1 MELFSYILICLIL
14 IWLSSNSLQEAAE
27 FQLQDLNATTLFGQC
42 IHYSDFFVCCQW
54 KIRTKITRGDAD
66 ILIPCEWPSWDSNT
80 GIVDICTAG
89 EEPDI
94 PQALGALLGI
104 WVLFRALEVGVWS
117 VARAGPLHVFGLW
130 PALVVLIV
138 HVARQGTL
146 FGSPR
151 QSRSQNSC
159 VTCIAIKQEKMSR
172 LSLQITSSVNLDE
185 NLIFVPTLI
194 IFFFKL
200 AKKSENTLKN
210 YELMCSI

>member
-42 IHYSDFFVCCQW
+42 IQYSDFFVCCQW
-54 KIRTKITRGDAD
+54 NIRTKITRGDAD

-117 VARAGPLHVFGLW
+117 VARAGPLRFW
-130 PALVVLIV
+130 A
-138 HVARQGTL
+138 VASVGRAN
-146 FGSPR
+146 R
-151 QSRSQNSC
+151 ARSASGDFVWIAETIPLSEFLCYLSC
-159 VTCIAIKQEKMSR
+159 
-172 LSLQITSSVNLDE
+172 N
-185 NLIFVPTLI
+185 
-194 IFFFKL
+194 
-200 AKKSENTLKN
+200 
-210 YELMCSI
+210 

>member
-42 IHYSDFFVCCQW
+42 IQYSDFFVCCQW
-54 KIRTKITRGDAD
+54 NIRTKITRGDAD

-104 WVLFRALEVGVWS
+104 WVLFMALEVGVWS

-130 PALVVLIV
+130 PALVVRGLCLDRRDNPALRIPV
-138 HVARQGTL
+138 LLVLQLNKKKCQG
-146 FGSPR
+146 FPY
-151 QSRSQNSC
+151 
-159 VTCIAIKQEKMSR
+159 K
-172 LSLQITSSVNLDE
+172 
-185 NLIFVPTLI
+185 
-194 IFFFKL
+194 
-200 AKKSENTLKN
+200 
-210 YELMCSI
+210 